1 MQHAIMANLAPEVP
15 TANLAPGAA
24 LLANIWLLRLCQQII
39 VGKYLAPAAP
49 LENMWLRRQIW
60 LLR

>member
-1 MQHAIMANLAPEVP
+1 MQHAIMANLAPEAP
-15 TANLAPGAA
+15 TTNLAPAA
-24 LLANIWLLRLCQQII
+24 APSANIWLLRLCPQILA
-39 VGKYLAPAAP
+39 GKYLAHAAP